1 MTEGKITPLKN
12 NIASDEKI
20 NFTLNELIDVFGA
33 SRPTLLRLT
42 HMEGGLPHFYIGKK
56 NTVPTPSS
64 NRMGQSP
71 GAGRGST
78 VSNLVHDRQLTITT
92 GKSRKATQCEQKQ
105 LSLAELYAL
114 FAVPHRSAETQA
126 EYIAMPKSQQ
136 DDLKDVGGFVGGS
149 LNGPRRKKENV
160 TGRDLITLDFDNIPA
175 GHTEAVISKVDALGC
190 SYCIYS
196 TRKHKP
202 DKPRLRAVIPL
213 DRTALPDEYEALSR
227 FMAAQIGIEWADPT
241 TFEICRLMYWP
252 SCSADGEY
260 IYRVGDKPILPV
272 DSRLNYHT
280 FLYGDWR
287 DPAKWVKHPNATED
301 SIRAQVRKQADP
313 TEKNGIVGAF
323 CKVYDVH
330 RAIRELIPGVYIPVD
345 TADDRYTFVGG
356 STTGGAVV
364 YDDGKF
370 LFSHHATDP
379 CSGRLVNA
387 FDLVRLHKFGDKDD
401 SAVPGTPVG
410 RLPSYTLMREWVHSL
425 PEVHIE
431 AATAAADFAGLES
444 AACED
449 ESWKQQLD
457 TTQAGGLKNNLN
469 NIVLILENDSRFK
482 GKLRKD
488 RFNDRIEVDTLPW
501 EHSGGKYWEDVD
513 YDHLRVLMERTV
525 DGKVSASDVCTAVN
539 VAADKNAFHPVKA
552 YLDELQWD
560 GQPRL
565 DTLFI
570 DYLGA
575 ADTKYNRAV
584 CRKAF
589 VAAVARIIDPGC
601 KFDCMTV
608 LAGEQGRYK
617 STFLSTMGGQWFS
630 DSLRT
635 FEGKDAEERLRGV
648 WLIEVSELQGFD
660 RSSVEAIK
668 GFLSKQSDRY
678 RVAYGRVQ
686 REFPRQC
693 VFFGTTNALD
703 FLRDTTG
710 GRRFW
715 PVDTDVQNRTKNV
728 VKDLPRERDQI
739 WAEAVTRYRA
749 GEPLYLTGDVE
760 QKALK
765 IQDDHRELD
774 AWEGML
780 HDYLAKPIPADWD
793 NWPLDRRRDFLTGQ
807 LHHAENDALRLVERQ
822 CVCAAGFLCEML
834 GIAPKNLSKQDL
846 TRMGKILRGLRG
858 WSADRSTIPIYG
870 QVRLYRRGG

>member
-1 MTEGKITPLKN
+1 MI
-12 NIASDEKI
+12 
-20 NFTLNELIDVFGA
+20 
-33 SRPTLLRLT
+33 
-42 HMEGGLPHFYIGKK
+42 Y
-56 NTVPTPSS
+56 
-64 NRMGQSP
+64 
-71 GAGRGST
+71 
-78 VSNLVHDRQLTITT
+78 DRQITITT
-92 GKSRKATQCEQKQ
+92 GKNRKATQWEQKQ
-105 LSLAELYAL
+105 LSIADLYEL
-114 FAVPHRSAETQA
+114 FATPRRSAETQA
-126 EYIAMPKSQQ
+126 EYMAMPKSQQ

-160 TGRDLITLDFDNIPA
+160 IGRDLITLDFDNIPA
-175 GHTEAVISKVDALGC
+175 EHTEEVISKVDALGC

-202 DKPRLRAVIPL
+202 DRPRLRVVIPL
-213 DRTALPDEYEALSR
+213 DRTALPDEYAALSR
-227 FMAAQIGIEWADPT
+227 FVAAQIGMDWADPT

-260 IYRVGDKPILPV
+260 THSLADKPLLPV
-272 DSRLNYHT
+272 DSRLSYHT
-280 FLYGDWR
+280 FLYGDWH
-287 DPAKWVKHPNATED
+287 DPANWVKAPNATED

-330 RAIRELIPGVYIPVD
+330 RAITELIPGVYAPVD
-345 TADDRYTFVGG
+345 IADDRYTFVGG

-401 SAVPGTPVG
+401 SAAPGTPVG
-410 RLPSYTLMREWVHSL
+410 RLPSYTSMREWVHSL

-444 AACED
+444 AAGED

-457 TTQAGGLKNNLN
+457 TTQAGGLKNSLN
-469 NIVLILENDSRFK
+469 NLVLILEHDSRFK

-488 RFNDRIEVDTLPW
+488 TFHDRIEADDLPW
-501 EHSGGKYWEDVD
+501 KRAAGKPWDD
-513 YDHLRVLMERTV
+513 TDSDHLRIFMERTV
-525 DGKVSASDVCTAVN
+525 EGKVSVSDIYTAVN
-539 VAADKNAFHPVKA
+539 ATADKKAYHPVKT
-552 YLDELQWD
+552 YLEGLTWD
-560 GQPRL
+560 GTPRL
-565 DTLFI
+565 DSLLI

-575 ADTKYNRAV
+575 EDTLYTRAV
-584 CRKAF
+584 SRKAF
-589 VAAVARIIDPGC
+589 VAAVARIMDPGC

-608 LAGEQGRYK
+608 LVGKQGRFK
-617 STFLSTMGGQWFS
+617 STILSIMGGQWFS

-648 WLIEVSELQGFD
+648 WLIEVSELQAFD

-668 GFLSKQSDRY
+668 GFLSKQSDSY
-678 RVAYGRVQ
+678 RPAYGHLL

-693 VFFGTTNALD
+693 IFFGTTNTPD

-715 PVDTDVQNRTKNV
+715 PIDIDEQERTKSV
-728 VKDLPRERDQI
+728 VNDLPKERDQI

-749 GEPLYLTGDVE
+749 GEQLYLTGEVE
-760 QKALK
+760 LAALH
-765 IQDDHRELD
+765 IQEDHREVD
-774 AWEGML
+774 AWEGILM
-780 HDYLAKPIPADWD
+780 DFISKPIPKDWD
-793 NWPLDRRRDFLTGQ
+793 AWKLDRRRDFLAGQ
-807 LHHAENDALRLVERQ
+807 AHTSDNAPLTLVERQ
-822 CVCAAGFLCEML
+822 RVSATEFLCEAL
-834 GIAPKNLSKQDL
+834 GFAPGSLSSRDL
-846 TRMGKILRGLRG
+846 MRVSKLLRGLPG
-858 WSADRSTIPIYG
+858 WKPLKGR
-870 QVRLYRRGG
+870 YRTPYAQPHGYIREK